1 MLTMEKK
8 NGTKELKRLV
18 EERTHFRV
26 RDVFVEMDRDQIVLR
41 GRTHSF
47 HVKQLAQQGILDV
60 LPEARLVNAIV
71 VGN

>member
-1 MLTMEKK
+1 MVENKRI
-8 NGTKELKRLV
+8 GDLKRLV

-26 RDVFVEMDRDQIVLR
+26 RDVFVEMDADRIVLR
-41 GRTHSF
+41 GQTHSF

-60 LPEARLVNAIV
+60 FPNIRLVNAIH